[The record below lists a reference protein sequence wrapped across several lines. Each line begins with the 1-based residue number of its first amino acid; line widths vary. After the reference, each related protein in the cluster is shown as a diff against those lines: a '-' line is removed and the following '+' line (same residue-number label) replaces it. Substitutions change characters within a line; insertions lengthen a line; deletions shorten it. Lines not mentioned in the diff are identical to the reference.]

1 MVNLARRR
9 SAVQAAST
17 ILASCDVLLS
27 PRSALVPDVL
37 TWFSLYIRTRI
48 ASFPPVRHFSE
59 LLQHFGPLCHVWTMR
74 FESKHQY
81 FKECI
86 RSVRN
91 YKNVTKTVFLK
102 DWTLLEE
109 DVFQDVLKE
118 LPLDDRIFIVA
129 EVIPPVEHDSSGIS
143 QADCVT
149 IFEEEV
155 STPQFNFH
163 FERLPRSVQVALEAP
178 QALPPGERRDLV
190 RCIAHDM
197 MQVSPRPRREF
208 IRSVAEAVVKRFPAC
223 LQDRTVSGKVF
234 GRGYDSLFQQLE
246 NRVENLGRVKQQ
258 ELPSCVKTKK
268 YSYGCANWQPVCLQ
282 PVETIAEKIQF
293 LKGEAQKTLRDID
306 VPLAQTCMDATYSEQ
321 RRFINSDA
329 PVHSTA
335 EVREE
340 WPLLFHKSFFYKHA
354 CQLLGKNMRGIF
366 EENLSGV
373 APLFIKHLDTLT
385 APRKELVQWM
395 VKVELQE
402 RKGNQHAKE
411 EATIPLL
418 AAYFKDDP
426 DDLFRVLEEGTSI
439 TEVMD
444 EFPST
449 PVVVSLGGI
458 FKKKCF
464 VVCEQQLLFTES
476 TGFIEA
482 ACLAFLCYYVFNM
495 TYAKGAA
502 TTLEFIQRQIC
513 DINPCKGSRSQG
525 NARRLAIPTKVV
537 KLAQLLR
544 KE

>member
-1 MVNLARRR
+1 MPLLKIWNGDCSVKKMA
-9 SAVQAAST
+9 QAST
-17 ILASCDVLLS
+17 LVEALAQAEEKGICK
-27 PRSALVPDVL
+27 
-37 TWFSLYIRTRI
+37 
-48 ASFPPVRHFSE
+48 SE
-59 LLQHFGPLCHVWTMR
+59 NA
-74 FESKHQY
+74 K
-81 FKECI
+81 
-86 RSVRN
+86 
-91 YKNVTKTVFLK
+91 VFLK

-109 DVFQDVLKE
+109 DVFQDALKE

-143 QADCVT
+143 QADCAT
-149 IFEEEV
+149 IFEEV

-178 QALPPGERRDLV
+178 QAHPPGERRDLV

-208 IRSVAEAVVKRFPAC
+208 IRSVAEAMVKRFPAC
-223 LQDRTVSGKVF
+223 LQDHTVSGKVF
-234 GRGYDSLFQQLE
+234 GRGYISLFQQLE

-282 PVETIAEKIQF
+282 PVETVAEKIQF
-293 LKGEAQKTLRDID
+293 PKGEAQKTLRDID
-306 VPLAQTCMDATYSEQ
+306 VPLAQTSMDATYSEQ

-354 CQLLGKNMRGIF
+354 CQLLGKNMR
-366 EENLSGV
+366 
-373 APLFIKHLDTLT
+373 
-385 APRKELVQWM
+385 
-395 VKVELQE
+395 
-402 RKGNQHAKE
+402 
-411 EATIPLL
+411 
-418 AAYFKDDP
+418 
-426 DDLFRVLEEGTSI
+426 EGTSI

-444 EFPST
+444 EFPSA
-449 PVVVSLGGI
+449 PVLVSLGGI
-458 FKKKCF
+458 FEKKCF